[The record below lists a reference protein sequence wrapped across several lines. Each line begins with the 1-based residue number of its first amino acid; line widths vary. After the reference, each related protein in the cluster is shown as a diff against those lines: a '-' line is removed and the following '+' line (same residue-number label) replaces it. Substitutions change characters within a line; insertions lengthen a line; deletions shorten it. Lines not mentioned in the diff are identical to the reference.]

1 MKILAISGSPRKNG
15 KTAEVI
21 NMLKDRL
28 QSKGHEMDSLF
39 LDDFSVKGCRAC
51 NGCFTDKKKPYCVQK
66 DDAQILFNRIEK
78 ADAVIYAS
86 PIYAFSFPAQI
97 KAFLD
102 RHYCLVTNPGL
113 PSQSSVFEGK
123 KVLML
128 ATCCDPVENNAELVP
143 VIFDRLFKRLK
154 CTVAGKYIVES
165 SYAPDFG
172 YRAEITASAI
182 ATAIL
187 D

>member
-21 NMLKDRL
+21 TILKDSLAGR
-28 QSKGHEMDSLF
+28 GHETETLF
-39 LDDFSVKGCRAC
+39 LDDFSVKGCIAC
-51 NGCFTDKKKPYCVQK
+51 NGCFADKNKPYCVQH
-66 DDAQILFNRIEK
+66 DDAQILFDRIEK
-78 ADAVIYAS
+78 ADAVVYAS
-86 PIYAFSFPAQI
+86 PVYAFSFPAQI

-113 PSQSSVFEGK
+113 PSQSSLFAGK

-143 VIFDRLFKRLK
+143 VIFERLFRRLK
-154 CTVAGKYIVES
+154 CEVAGKFIVES
-165 SYAPDFG
+165 SYAPDFSQ
-172 YRAEITASAI
+172 RARLTANAM
-182 ATAIL
+182 ATAL
-187 D
+187 LG